1 MSMCRIEFTPPRDAP
16 PHVRDA
22 ITVKGRPFPVGKVV
36 EVEDFVAA
44 ACINGMAG
52 WWKVHSGE
60 PKPRP
65 TVKVSEVKA
74 VARAQAQVAQSM
86 TVDGGRALQ
95 SLPALSPAAIK
106 ALASKGAEADEALKG
121 GAFDE
126 EAGLIAIFLWTV
138 GEKERAVKYA
148 DRAQAVANAK
158 AINAV
163 AA

>member
-1 MSMCRIEFTPPRDAP
+1 
-16 PHVRDA
+16 
-22 ITVKGRPFPVGKVV
+22 
-36 EVEDFVAA
+36 
-44 ACINGMAG
+44 
-52 WWKVHSGE
+52 
-60 PKPRP
+60 
-65 TVKVSEVKA
+65 
-74 VARAQAQVAQSM
+74 M

-158 AINAV
+158 AINA
-163 AA
+163 AAA